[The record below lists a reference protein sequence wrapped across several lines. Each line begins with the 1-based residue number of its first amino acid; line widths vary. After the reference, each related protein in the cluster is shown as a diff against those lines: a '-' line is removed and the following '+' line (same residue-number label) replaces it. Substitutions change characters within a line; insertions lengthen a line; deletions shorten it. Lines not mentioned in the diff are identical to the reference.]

1 MSEREEVHLDID
13 AMLFLQMVVDDNVQ
27 LVDDLERSGL
37 GALMSGVVDVGYEKI
52 AEAQAGLDRMIE
64 ADETW
69 RPA

>member
-1 MSEREEVHLDID
+1 MSGDEVHLDID
-13 AMLFLQMVVDDNVQ
+13 AMLFLQAVVDDNIA

-37 GALMSGVVDVGYEKI
+37 GALMSGVVDVGREKI